1 MAEKYSTLYNI
12 NCRIGCVP
20 DNKTSSYVT
29 LSPSDI
35 VSLSFIHNYD
45 IATYPI
51 IRLRAY
57 VDLSIFELITTYPDA
72 IQVSLQL
79 ESKIGNMN
87 YNQEDGNGTVQVI
100 DAGQS
105 AYLNY
110 KGYLENKN
118 TPTSIMD
125 SYEQGNKKDSNLNT
139 TRKVPLTLFCYNYE
153 MIHNLKRKNNCIYKD
168 MDLTTIIENM
178 SDGMNYD
185 VYMDPIRNQT
195 KYDQILIPN
204 INIKDTFVFFEKRY
218 GLYPKG
224 GLMYGDDKTLYIVD
238 TDVESGDVPIP
249 IYVESYKN
257 SSDMGGLKKYSSS
270 RPKYMFVTK
279 AENVSVIT
287 ESDIEKVLNSPMIE
301 DINVNTSEKHGAEL
315 SKIFTST
322 EIDKAKRTDQ
332 SKMIKG
338 IISKIETPDTL
349 HKSISPFISSTTAA
363 RITERVT
370 RVDIS
375 GVGFDVF
382 KINPRSRFNLIFES
396 PIRGMSINQRYRA
409 STVVHTFTNLSSNY
423 FIAQTT
429 MNLCS
434 N

>member
-1 MAEKYSTLYNI
+1 MADKYSTLYNI
-12 NCRIGCVP
+12 NCRIGCMP
-20 DNKTSSYVT
+20 NYQTNASVT

-57 VDLSIFELITTYPDA
+57 VDLSIFELITTYPDD
-72 IQVSLQL
+72 IYISFQMD
-79 ESKIGNMN
+79 SKIGNMN
-87 YNQEDGNGTVQVI
+87 YEQEDGNGTVQII

-125 SYEQGNKKDSNLNT
+125 SYEQGIKKDSDLNT
-139 TRKVPLTLFCYNYE
+139 TRKVPLTLFCYNDE

-168 MDLTTIIENM
+168 MDITTIIENM
-178 SDGMNYD
+178 SEGSNYV
-185 VYMDPIRNQT
+185 VYMDPIQNQT
-195 KYDQILIPN
+195 KYEQILIPN
-204 INIKDTFVFFEKRY
+204 ISIKDSFSFFEKRY

-224 GLMYGDDKTLYIVD
+224 GLMYGDDKSLYIVN
-238 TDVESGDVPIP
+238 TDVDAGDVPIP
-249 IYVESYKN
+249 IYIESYKN
-257 SSDMGGLKKYSSS
+257 SSDMGGLKKYSST

-279 AENVSVIT
+279 YENVSVIT
-287 ESDIEKVLNSPMIE
+287 ESDIERVLNSPIIE
-301 DINVNTSEKHGAEL
+301 DINVNTKEKRGAEL

-322 EIDKAKRTDQ
+322 EIDNAKRTD
-332 SKMIKG
+332 SNKMLKG
-338 IISKIETPDTL
+338 ISSKIETPDTL
-349 HKSISPFISSTTAA
+349 HKSKSPFISTTAAA
-363 RITERVT
+363 RITEKVT

-375 GVGFDVF
+375 GVGFDIF

-409 STVVHTFTNLSSNY
+409 SSVVHTLTNLSSNY